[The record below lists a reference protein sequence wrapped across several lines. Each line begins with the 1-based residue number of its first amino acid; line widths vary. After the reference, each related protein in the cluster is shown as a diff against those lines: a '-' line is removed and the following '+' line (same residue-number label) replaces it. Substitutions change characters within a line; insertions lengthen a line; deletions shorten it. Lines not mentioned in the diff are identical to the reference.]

1 MLPIHFQLKMVR
13 LLIILKNKLKIKT
26 NKPFIM
32 KKQAIIVSIA
42 LAVTAI
48 SFGQKREVN
57 RAQRAIKSEKY
68 SDAQSLL
75 NEAEKQITEMD
86 DKLKAQ
92 FYAARAEVLTHT
104 AGQDYNKMKTAA
116 EAIE

>member
-68 SDAQSLL
+68 SDAQNLL

-86 DKLKAQ
+86 DKLKVQ
-92 FYAARAEVLTHT
+92 FYTSMAVDITHND
-104 AGQDYNKMKTAA
+104 GQDYNKMRTNA
-116 EAIE
+116 